1 MNDKLIELLKDP
13 AFKSLVKELDIETK
27 KELAEY
33 INRRLNNG
41 QSR

>member
-1 MNDKLIELLKDP
+1 MDNKLIELLKDP
-13 AFKSLVKELDIETK
+13 VFKSLVKELDTETK

-41 QSR
+41 R